1 MTNIIW
7 SSRTHIFKNV
17 TPLLISVLAKMCWG
31 AGINRSISVTMC
43 VKCNTV
49 LEVSH
54 CMVHVFHAMS
64 GNFDDMKILL
74 SRHGGHLLNSWSN
87 CNSITWYKF
96 AINCEPLWLSMVS
109 DKSHASKMHAWLD
122 ILECNSANRRVYE
135 NHFKGIVKPNRSNNF
150 LWNNGKILMCYE
162 DVSMCLK
169 PWTRS

>member
-1 MTNIIW
+1 M
-7 SSRTHIFKNV
+7 SSMAV
-17 TPLLISVLAKMCWG
+17 
-31 AGINRSISVTMC
+31 
-43 VKCNTV
+43 
-49 LEVSH
+49 
-54 CMVHVFHAMS
+54 S

-122 ILECNSANRRVYE
+122 IYECNSANRRVDE
-135 NHFKGIVKPNRSNNF
+135 NHFKGIVKPNRSKNF

-169 PWTRS
+169 PWTRSWCKWVNLRTIISDLRQNVLHSVCFHFNQDLEPAVSGDNVPTCCSYSVSNS